1 MDNVAEHPSQG
12 WSPATPVTEE
22 SVGQLVRA
30 FYDRVR
36 HDPDLG
42 PVFNDA
48 VHEWPEHLQTLTDF
62 WCSVMLGARRYRG
75 RPVPA
80 HFKHRAR
87 ITPELFLR
95 WLALWRQT
103 AREMFQPADAQL
115 FVDKAELIA
124 RSLQYA
130 LFQTMPAPPAR
141 PDVKSGRTE

>member
-1 MDNVAEHPSQG
+1 MDNVTQG
-12 WSPATPVTEE
+12 WSPATTVNDV
-22 SVGQLVRA
+22 SIGQLVEA
-30 FYDRVR
+30 FYARVR
-36 HDPDLG
+36 LDPDLG

-48 VHEWPEHLQTLTDF
+48 VHDWPEHLQTLTDF
-62 WCSVMLGARRYRG
+62 WSSVMLGARRYQG

-80 HFKHRAR
+80 HFRHRER

-103 AREMFQPADAQL
+103 AREMFAPEDAQL

-130 LFQTMPAPPAR
+130 LFQRIPTPPTREVVKPAE
-141 PDVKSGRTE
+141 S